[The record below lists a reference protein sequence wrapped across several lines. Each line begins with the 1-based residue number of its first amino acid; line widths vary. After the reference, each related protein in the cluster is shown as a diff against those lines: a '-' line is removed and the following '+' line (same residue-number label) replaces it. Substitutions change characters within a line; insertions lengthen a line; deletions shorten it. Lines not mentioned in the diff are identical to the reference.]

1 MSNYI
6 DPETCLEVKYGL
18 PAKVQF
24 CKKCVL
30 SNQRPQPTGEFRFT
44 SKSAKLTTG
53 FDEEGVCLAC
63 RYAEMKD
70 RVIDWQVRE
79 KELIALCDRFR
90 SNDGS
95 YDCIV
100 PGSGGKDSA
109 FTSHVL
115 KHKYGM
121 HPLTVTWAPHVYTEI
136 GWKNFQKWIHSGFD
150 NILVTPNGR
159 VHQLL
164 TKLAFENLLHPFQP
178 FVFGQRFAGLRMAQK
193 FNIPLVFHGESPF
206 EYGSSTLGEAEA
218 RGFEKSYF
226 CGEGDLSR
234 IFIGGVSV
242 RDIIRDHG
250 ATLNDLQLYLP
261 FTHEE
266 LAKFPLE
273 YHFLGYYLKWDP
285 QEVYY
290 YAVEHTGFEANP
302 ERTEGTYSK
311 YASLDD
317 RIDGFHYFTSFVKFG
332 LGRATMDAA
341 QEIRNHKITREEGV
355 ALVHRYDGEF
365 PARYF
370 SEVLD
375 YMGITEA
382 RFWQL
387 IDAARSPH
395 LWKQE
400 GGEWKLRHAVSMD
413 SHTS

>member
-1 MSNYI
+1 MSNKNDI
-6 DPETCLEVKYGL
+6 EDGLEVKYGL
-18 PAKVQF
+18 PAKVEY

-44 SKSAKLTTG
+44 PDSVKLTTG
-53 FDEEGVCLAC
+53 FDEEGVCFAC

-70 RVIDWQVRE
+70 SVIDWDARE
-79 KELIALCDRFR
+79 KELISLCDRYR

-109 FTSHVL
+109 FTSHIL

-121 HPLTVTWAPHVYTEI
+121 HPLTVTWAPHAYTDI
-136 GWKNFQKWIHSGFD
+136 GWKNFQRWIHSGFD
-150 NILVTPNGR
+150 NILITPNGH
-159 VHQLL
+159 VHKLL
-164 TKLAFENLLHPFQP
+164 TRLAFENLLHPFQP

-206 EYGSSTLGEAEA
+206 EYGSSTLKEAEA
-218 RGFEKSYF
+218 SGFEKSFF
-226 CGEGDLSR
+226 CSDGDMSKT
-234 IFIGGVSV
+234 FIGGKSV
-242 RDIIRDHG
+242 TDIIRDEDV
-250 ATLNDLQLYLP
+250 TLNDLQLYLP
-261 FTHEE
+261 FTNDE
-266 LAKFPLE
+266 LEKFPLE
-273 YHFLGYYLKWDP
+273 YKFLGYYLKWDP

-317 RIDGFHYFTSFVKFG
+317 RIDGFHYFTSFIKFG

-341 QEIRNHKITREEGV
+341 QEIRNHKITREEAI
-355 ALVHRYDGEF
+355 ALIGRYDGEF
-365 PARYF
+365 PNRYF
-370 SEVLD
+370 IEVLE
-375 YMGITEA
+375 YMGITET

-387 IDAARSPH
+387 INDARSPH

-400 GGEWKLRHAVSMD
+400 DGEWKLRHSITD
-413 SHTS
+413 EK

>member
-1 MSNYI
+1 LSNNKDI
-6 DPETCLEVKYGL
+6 NAAQEVKYGL
-18 PAKVQF
+18 PADVHF

-44 SKSAKLTTG
+44 AKTNKLTTG

-70 RVIDWQVRE
+70 NVIDWEKRE
-79 KELIALCDRFR
+79 KELIALCDKYR
-90 SNDGS
+90 SSDGS
-95 YDCIV
+95 YDCVV

-109 FTSHVL
+109 FTSHIL

-121 HPLTVTWAPHVYTEI
+121 HPLTVTWAPHTYTDI

-150 NILVTPNGR
+150 NILITPNGHIHR
-159 VHQLL
+159 LL

-206 EYGSSTLGEAEA
+206 EYGSSTLGEVEA
-218 RGFEKSYF
+218 SGFEKSYF
-226 CGEGDLSR
+226 VGDDDLSKT
-234 IFIGGVSV
+234 FIGGVSV
-242 RDIIRDHG
+242 PELISEHNVS
-250 ATLNDLQLYLP
+250 LNDLQLYLP
-261 FTHEE
+261 FTNDE
-266 LAKFPLE
+266 LAQFPLE
-273 YHFLGYYLKWDP
+273 YKFLGYYIKWDP

-317 RIDGFHYFTSFVKFG
+317 RIDGFHYFTSYIKFG

-341 QEIRNHKITREEGV
+341 QEIRNHKITREEGI
-355 ALVHRYDGEF
+355 ALIHRYDGEF
-365 PARYF
+365 PEKYF
-370 SEVLD
+370 QEVLE
-375 YMGITEA
+375 YMDISEEY
-382 RFWQL
+382 FWEL
-387 IDAARSPH
+387 INAARSPH
-395 LWKQE
+395 LWEKE
-400 GGEWKLRHAVSMD
+400 GNDWKLRHSITNE
-413 SHTS
+413 S